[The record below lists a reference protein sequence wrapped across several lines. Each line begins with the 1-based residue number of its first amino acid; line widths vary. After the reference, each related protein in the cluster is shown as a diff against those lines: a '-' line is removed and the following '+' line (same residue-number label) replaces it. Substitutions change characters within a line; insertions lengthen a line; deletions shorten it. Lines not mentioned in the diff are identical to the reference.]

1 VNKKEYARVSI
12 LLHKKSNN
20 KTLKI
25 KKFSGIIER
34 LRVPQT

>member
-25 KKFSGIIER
+25 TVASIPAKPK
-34 LRVPQT
+34 QT